1 MTAIPASRR
10 EGVLAAVVSALEAST
25 ATPLKG
31 TATEYDKPTGLV
43 VGRNP
48 ESDHDDSQLP
58 RVDVYQG
65 PEAATYEVT
74 DGATLVMTVRVRTEI
89 KWDPNSDDS
98 GDEALDEYLSWNV
111 LAIMADITLGGTAS
125 DVRYTGMQSPL
136 AEKRA
141 DRYAMAL
148 QNFEITYLTK
158 AGNPLE
164 SY

>member
-1 MTAIPASRR
+1 MAAITKSRR
-10 EGVLAAVVSALEAST
+10 EDVLAAVVTALGAAT
-25 ATPLKG
+25 ATPLTG
-31 TATEYDKPTGLV
+31 TQTAYDKPTELT

-65 PEAATYEVT
+65 PEGATYEVT
-74 DGATLVMTVRVRTEI
+74 DGATLVMTVRLRTEI
-89 KWDPNSDDS
+89 KWDPNSDGS

-111 LAIMADITLGGTAS
+111 IAVMADITLSGTAS
-125 DVRYTGMQSPL
+125 DVKYTGMQAPL

-164 SY
+164 GY